1 MKFFNQLL
9 NYKFNFYSLLSI
21 LFFGFFPISI
31 IMGNFA
37 ININIIL
44 LDILL
49 LIYCLHS
56 NQWKWVKEDLFRSLI
71 ILNAFLIFNSI
82 YAFYSKFNFSYEGI
96 IRSFTF
102 IKFILLIYSFKIL
115 LFNKYQLDIIIKS
128 WFVFVT
134 IIIIDIFFE
143 KIFGHNIIGNI
154 SPDGTRIVSF
164 FKDELVVGSF
174 VFCFGFSVISYFLNK
189 NQKLNNK
196 IFFSFFLTLI
206 PFSIFISGERS
217 NFIKASIL
225 FFLIIIFIDKKKLF
239 LSKKILVFVLIL
251 FTSMVFVN
259 NKYTFIKYSEFFWRI
274 DASKNE
280 SSFVNKFQNIKYFAH
295 YDTGIKIFK
304 NYLILG
310 VGNKN
315 FRLEC
320 SKEKYL
326 NEKIK
331 YTQARCSTHPHQI
344 YFELLSE
351 HGLVGFIII
360 LFIIAKFIIK
370 NIKFCLITKDIFHSS
385 NIFYLMLFFIPLLP
399 GSGIFNTFNGIM
411 FWLIFSLT
419 NSIYENK
426 KKNYKF
432 KQILNEKI

>member
-1 MKFFNQLL
+1 
-9 NYKFNFYSLLSI
+9 
-21 LFFGFFPISI
+21 
-31 IMGNFA
+31 MGNFI

-71 ILNAFLIFNSI
+71 ILNAFLIFNST

-96 IRSFTF
+96 IRSFAF
-102 IKFILLIYSFKIL
+102 IKFILLVYSFKIL
-115 LFNKYQLDIIIKS
+115 VFNKYQLDIIIKS
-128 WFVFVT
+128 WLVLIS

-239 LSKKILVFVLIL
+239 LSKKILVSVLIL
-251 FTSMVFVN
+251 FTSLLFIY
-259 NKYTFIKYSEFFWRI
+259 NKNTFMKYSELYQRI
-274 DASKNE
+274 NVVAKVHGAHPQVVKNE
-280 SSFVNKFQNIKYFAH
+280 SIFMDKFQNIKYFAH

-304 NYLILG
+304 NYPILG

-320 SKEKYL
+320 AKDKYL

-331 YTQARCSTHPHQI
+331 FNQERCSTHPHQI

-370 NIKFCLITKDIFHSS
+370 NIKFCLITQDIFHSS
-385 NIFYLMLFFIPLLP
+385 NIFYFMLFFLPLLP
-399 GSGIFNTFNGIM
+399 GSGIFNTFNRIM
-411 FWLIFSLT
+411 FWLIFSLS
-419 NSIYENK
+419 NLEYDSKNK
-426 KKNYKF
+426 KKIN
-432 KQILNEKI
+432 

>member
-9 NYKFNFYSLLSI
+9 NYEFNFYSLSSTI
-21 LFFGFFPISI
+21 FFSFLPISI
-31 IMGNFA
+31 IMGNFI

-96 IRSFTF
+96 IRSFAF

-115 LFNKYQLDIIIKS
+115 LFNKYQLGIIIKS
-128 WFVFVT
+128 WLVLVT

-143 KIFGHNIIGNI
+143 KIFGYNIIGNI

-164 FKDELVVGSF
+164 FKDELVVGGF
-174 VFCFGFSVISYFLNK
+174 VLCFGFSVISYFLNK

-239 LSKKILVFVLIL
+239 LRKKILVSVLIL
-251 FTSMVFVN
+251 FTSLVFVN
-259 NKYTFIKYSEFFWRI
+259 NQYTFIKYSEFFKRI
-274 DASKNE
+274 GAAKNE

-295 YDTGIKIFK
+295 YDTGIKIFR
-304 NYLILG
+304 NYPILG

-370 NIKFCLITKDIFHSS
+370 NIKQSLIKEDIFHSS

-399 GSGIFNTFNGIM
+399 GSAIFSTFNGTL
-411 FWLIFSLT
+411 FWVIFSLS
-419 NSIYENK
+419 NLEYGSKNK
-426 KKNYKF
+426 KKIN
-432 KQILNEKI
+432 

>member
-1 MKFFNQLL
+1 M
-9 NYKFNFYSLLSI
+9 
-21 LFFGFFPISI
+21 
-31 IMGNFA
+31 
-37 ININIIL
+37 
-44 LDILL
+44 
-49 LIYCLHS
+49 
-56 NQWKWVKEDLFRSLI
+56 
-71 ILNAFLIFNSI
+71 
-82 YAFYSKFNFSYEGI
+82 
-96 IRSFTF
+96 
-102 IKFILLIYSFKIL
+102 
-115 LFNKYQLDIIIKS
+115 
-128 WFVFVT
+128 
-134 IIIIDIFFE
+134 
-143 KIFGHNIIGNI
+143 
-154 SPDGTRIVSF
+154 
-164 FKDELVVGSF
+164 
-174 VFCFGFSVISYFLNK
+174 
-189 NQKLNNK
+189 
-196 IFFSFFLTLI
+196 
-206 PFSIFISGERS
+206 
-217 NFIKASIL
+217 
-225 FFLIIIFIDKKKLF
+225 F

-251 FTSMVFVN
+251 FTSLVFVN
-259 NKYTFIKYSEFFWRI
+259 NQYTFIKYSEFFKRI
-274 DASKNE
+274 GAAKNE

-295 YDTGIKIFK
+295 YDAGIKIFR
-304 NYLILG
+304 NYPILG

-360 LFIIAKFIIK
+360 LFIITKFIIK

-426 KKNYKF
+426 KKDYKI
-432 KQILNEKI
+432 K

>member
-1 MKFFNQLL
+1 
-9 NYKFNFYSLLSI
+9 
-21 LFFGFFPISI
+21 
-31 IMGNFA
+31 
-37 ININIIL
+37 
-44 LDILL
+44 
-49 LIYCLHS
+49 
-56 NQWKWVKEDLFRSLI
+56 
-71 ILNAFLIFNSI
+71 
-82 YAFYSKFNFSYEGI
+82 
-96 IRSFTF
+96 
-102 IKFILLIYSFKIL
+102 
-115 LFNKYQLDIIIKS
+115 
-128 WFVFVT
+128 
-134 IIIIDIFFE
+134 
-143 KIFGHNIIGNI
+143 
-154 SPDGTRIVSF
+154 
-164 FKDELVVGSF
+164 
-174 VFCFGFSVISYFLNK
+174 
-189 NQKLNNK
+189 
-196 IFFSFFLTLI
+196 
-206 PFSIFISGERS
+206 
-217 NFIKASIL
+217 
-225 FFLIIIFIDKKKLF
+225 
-239 LSKKILVFVLIL
+239 
-251 FTSMVFVN
+251 MVFVN

-426 KKNYKF
+426 KKITKLNKF
-432 KQILNEKI
+432 SMRKFNKIFLF